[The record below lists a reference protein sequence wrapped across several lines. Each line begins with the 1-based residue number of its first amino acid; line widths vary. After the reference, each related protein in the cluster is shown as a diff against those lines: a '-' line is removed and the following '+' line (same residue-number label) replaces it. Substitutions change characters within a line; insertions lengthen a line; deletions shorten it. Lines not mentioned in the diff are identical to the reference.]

1 MRFRLTI
8 GRKIGSGFALVLL
21 ATLVIFTLTYDTLK
35 TGRTINDKINKVYNP
50 SVAYLDQLKS
60 SVLRSRTLINNWA
73 FVPSREDTK
82 EKMTL
87 VKLINDEMPAIKY
100 SIDSLSVNWE
110 ESEILQKEKIYGEL
124 DKLLAMYS
132 EVQSQLRDMQSYDN
146 PMVRFSMIEYA
157 EDDGYIYQQA
167 NTVLNA
173 LDALILEQQA
183 NTTRDSVTMIS
194 SFNTLERY
202 LKNMGVTLLIF
213 GIIIATFTV
222 KSITSPVFKL
232 RHVLIELGKGK
243 IPSDTM
249 VHTQDEIG
257 QMSVAMS
264 NLVDGLKRTTE
275 FANQVGKGNFET
287 HYEPLSNDDVLGNAL
302 LVMRDGLKKNEEEL
316 KRNEQELERKVEE
329 RTRELE
335 KEKNKV
341 ERQNKEHKE
350 LLENITASIHYAKR
364 LQDNIL
370 PVESVVKQALPES
383 FIFFKPKDIVSGD
396 FYFVQEIGNK
406 VVFAAVDCTGH
417 GVPGAFMSLVG
428 HNALNRAIAEN
439 QDLDPGKVLNS
450 LHFHAA
456 NAFSRSSSG
465 STDTI
470 KDGMDVALCVYDR
483 DDSKV
488 SFSGAFNP
496 LYIVR
501 KGDLSIYKGD
511 KISIGSPDQMKTGFS
526 TQTIDLEKGDMMYI
540 FSDGYVD
547 QFGGEKGKKF
557 LYKPFREM
565 LIKVSEE
572 GVDDQVTE
580 LASRMDLWRLGG
592 AQVQEQIDDMLIIGV
607 RHA

>member
-1 MRFRLTI
+1 MGFRLTI

-21 ATLVIFTLTYDTLK
+21 ATLVIFVLTYDTLK

-87 VKLINDEMPAIKY
+87 VKLINEDMPGIKY

-173 LDALILEQQA
+173 LDALILEQQS

-194 SFNTLERY
+194 SFNTLERL
-202 LKNMGVTLLIF
+202 LKNMGVLLLIF
-213 GIIIATFTV
+213 GVIIATFTV

-232 RHVLIELGKGK
+232 RHMLIELGKGK
-243 IPSDTM
+243 IPSETM
-249 VHTQDEIG
+249 VHTKDEIG

-287 HYEPLSNDDVLGNAL
+287 HYEPLSKDDVLGNAL

-370 PVESVVKQALPES
+370 PVESIVKQALPES

-396 FYFVQEIGNK
+396 FYFVQEIGQK

-450 LHFHAA
+450 LRFHAA
-456 NAFSRSSSG
+456 NAFSRSTSDN
-465 STDTI
+465 TDTI

-483 DDSKV
+483 SNATV
-488 SFSGAFNP
+488 AYSGAFNP

-501 KGDLSIYKGD
+501 NGELSIYRAD
-511 KISIGSPDQMKTGFS
+511 KISIGSPDKLVTGFS
-526 TQTIDLEKGDMMYI
+526 TQTIALEKGDMLYI

-565 LIKVSEE
+565 LTAISTLPVE
-572 GVDDQVTE
+572 DQNTE

-607 RHA
+607 RHT